1 MPSRKKKAGKARKAA
16 KEAKAAEEDVQEEGE
31 EKDALESQMQRLAI
45 ENLLRHGHKCLH
57 LRKFEFEFE
66 FEGESK
72 SSMLSLCRDFKN
84 EFTNAYNE
92 SVKAGEKDMINLL
105 NAGTAATV
113 EKFASVWNHA
123 ELVGYVSSCYV
134 AQAVQYMLD
143 GNDRIAGGIACVA
156 YFLEESI
163 ATCIEK
169 TQPAV
174 KWLQVLEVSHVDLHT
189 LVEFLRKRIPCKC
202 LDEKYEEVRSIPRMG
217 ICTNLECTLPG
228 RKAERSEMFY
238 CGRCRFVC
246 YCSTECQKMD
256 WRASHKKECKELA
269 REKAEFAAKQRL
281 LQQK

>member
-1 MPSRKKKAGKARKAA
+1 MPSRSRKKTKGKARRAA
-16 KEAKAAEEDVQEEGE
+16 KEAKAAEEKEEEQEQT
-31 EKDALESQMQRLAI
+31 ALEAQMRRLTTDD
-45 ENLLRHGHKCLH
+45 LLRHGRKCLH
-57 LRKFEFEFE
+57 LREFEFE

-92 SVKAGEKDMINLL
+92 SVEAGEKDMTNLL
-105 NAGTAATV
+105 NAGVTATLE
-113 EKFASVWNHA
+113 EKFAAVWKHA

-134 AQAVQYMLD
+134 AQAVQYILD
-143 GNDRIAGGIACVA
+143 GNDRIAGVIACVA

-169 TQPAV
+169 TQPTV

-217 ICTNLECTLPG
+217 ICTNNECTLPG

-256 WRASHKKECKELA
+256 WRARHKKECKELA